1 MKKGLLVAILV
12 TLLLVGGCGVSATT
26 TASSTTTTL
35 ASSST
40 STTTSTTAL
49 TTTTTA
55 VTEVTR
61 YQQDD
66 PLLSYAGTWKTTS
79 ISTASGGSFAYA
91 DAAGCSVTIRF
102 TGTHFAW
109 IAKTSP
115 VYGMAKVTLDGRSL
129 GTVDLYRASETW
141 QQKVWG
147 TGQLKPGA
155 HTVTI
160 EWTGLSAEAATGT
173 YIDVDAVDVTG
184 VLGP

>member
-1 MKKGLLVAILV
+1 MKTCLLVVILV
-12 TLLLVGGCGVSATT
+12 MLLLVGGCGGSTT
-26 TASSTTTTL
+26 TSSSTTTTL

-49 TTTTTA
+49 ASTTTA
-55 VTEVTR
+55 VSEVTR
-61 YQQDD
+61 YEQDD

-79 ISTASGGSFAYA
+79 VSTASGESFTFA

-102 TGTHFAW
+102 TGTHLAW

-129 GTVDLYRASETW
+129 GTVDLYRASEMW

-147 TGQLKPGA
+147 TGQLEPGA

-160 EWTGLSAEAATGT
+160 EWTGLSAEPATGT
-173 YIDVDAVDVTG
+173 YIGLDAVDVTG